1 MALKH
6 VALVEN
12 LFAKGLL
19 RWWILL
25 RNLRRFSLPVP
36 ISTPHELSECL
47 LSTRYRLVL
56 RLTR

>member
-25 RNLRRFSLPVP
+25 RNLTWFLFLVPVR
-36 ISTPHELSECL
+36 TPHKLGECL
-47 LSTRYRLVL
+47 PSTRSSLML
-56 RLTR
+56 WHTL